1 MKNMP
6 EKLMFVFSLAF
17 VAWTSQAREITSA
30 EAGKA
35 AAAWVRRD
43 SSPLGAKL
51 SAAGVADVLT
61 TRDGE
66 RPLFHVV
73 SLSGGGV
80 VVTSAESAVTPVV
93 AFFDGVAPTEGD
105 RNPIWDILFADM
117 SNRLKQVAAVRED
130 AAAAG
135 GAKRTLLG
143 ATAGATDDP
152 FAAEESAWAALLA
165 EDAKPSR
172 LLKAASTDEAS
183 GQSDLRVAPLV
194 KTTWGQAGSAANYYT
209 PPYDAGAP
217 TNYPCGCLALAGAQ
231 IANYWRFPV
240 NSCEQVERE
249 CFTNDVPQTFTT
261 MGGTYDWQNMP
272 SNFTN
277 GLTKVQK
284 QAVGKLCYDFGVAS
298 QTDWTV
304 YGSGAISARVAD
316 AFREFFGY
324 ADAISYAHPSN
335 VMPADFV
342 ERAVLA
348 NLDAKRP
355 VVLGILVE
363 GGGHAVVADGYGYQS
378 GTRYTHLNLGWNG
391 AADAWYN
398 LPEASCALPTI
409 GDECPVSTML
419 VGAILGAI
427 YNIHPT
433 ETGELL
439 TGRVLDEN
447 GKSVAGAIVTA
458 TCGDD
463 TASATTDEKGIYA
476 VCVPYGGKTWSV
488 SATDREKSGSRPAY
502 VWRSISDKFIEW
514 IPPEDEVIV
523 SGAIGNS
530 WGNDI
535 TLGVDEP
542 ALSFNDAL
550 DTSSLVFTT
559 GGTADWFV
567 EASGANDGE
576 DVARSGSVS
585 SNEVTWLETV
595 VNGPGTIS
603 FRWKVSSE
611 AKYDFLEFQV
621 DGTREAKISETNAA
635 WASMEVAVNGYGEH
649 TLRWRYVKNTAGA
662 IGADCGWVDQV
673 VWTQKYADWA
683 EANGINGGMGEMDA
697 GGIHNVFRY
706 VFNVPS
712 GEFANPPLI
721 DIAVE
726 GDKVAV
732 KTRPVANAEGVTV
745 PVVESC
751 DVAGETVT
759 DTKPVAPAGNTTFT
773 KTGDSPRFY
782 RLSADMD
789 MEE

>member
-1 MKNMP
+1 
-6 EKLMFVFSLAF
+6 MFVLSLALI
-17 VAWTSQAREITSA
+17 AWTSQAREITSA
-30 EAGKA
+30 EAGRA

-43 SSPLGAKL
+43 SAPLGAKL
-51 SAAGVADVLT
+51 SATDAAEVLT
-61 TRDGE
+61 TRDGDT
-66 RPLFHVV
+66 PIYHVV
-73 SLSGGGV
+73 RLSGGGV
-80 VVTSAESAVTPVV
+80 VVTSAESAVTPIV
-93 AFFDGVAPTEGD
+93 AFFDGAAPTEGD
-105 RNPIWDILFADM
+105 GNPIWDILSADM
-117 SNRLKQVAAVRED
+117 SNRTRLVAAVRE
-130 AAAAG
+130 AEPTAG
-135 GAKRTLLG
+135 GTKRALLG

-165 EDAKPSR
+165 EDAKSSW
-172 LLKAASTDEAS
+172 LLKATGIADAS

-194 KTTWGQAGSAANYYT
+194 TTTWGQEGNAANYYT
-209 PPYDAGAP
+209 PPYNPGNAA
-217 TNYPCGCLALAGAQ
+217 NYSCGCLATAGAQ
-231 IANYWRFPV
+231 IANYWRFPT
-240 NSCEQVERE
+240 NSCEQVERK
-249 CFTNDVPQTFTT
+249 CFTNDVPQNFST
-261 MGGTYDWQNMP
+261 MGGTYDWANMP
-272 SNFTN
+272 SDFSNLN
-277 GLTKVQK
+277 VDQK
-284 QAVGKLCYDFGVAS
+284 QAIGKLCYDFGVAS
-298 QTDWTV
+298 QMDWTV
-304 YGSGAISARVAD
+304 YGSGAIIARVAD

-324 ADAISYAHPSN
+324 AAAMSYAHPSN

-355 VVLGILVE
+355 VVLAILAE
-363 GGGHAVVADGYGYQS
+363 DGWGHAVVADGYGYQS

-391 AADAWYN
+391 KADAWYN
-398 LPEASCALPTI
+398 IPEASCALPTI
-409 GDECPVSTML
+409 GEEGPVSTML
-419 VGAILGAI
+419 IGAILGAI

-439 TGRVLDEN
+439 TGRVLDKN

-488 SATDREKSGSRPAY
+488 SATACDQSGSRPAY

-550 DTSSLVFTT
+550 DTSSLEFTT
-559 GGTADWFV
+559 GGSADWFV

-611 AKYDFLEFQV
+611 ATYDFLEFQV
-621 DGTREAKISETNAA
+621 DGTREAKISGTNAT

-673 VWTQKYADWA
+673 VWTQKAYADWA
-683 EANGINGGMGEMDA
+683 TENGINGGMGEMDA

-732 KTRPVANAEGVTV
+732 KTRPVANAVGVTV
-745 PVVESC
+745 SVVESS

-759 DTKPVAPAGNTTFT
+759 DTKPVAPTGNTTFT

>member
-1 MKNMP
+1 
-6 EKLMFVFSLAF
+6 MFVFSLAF

-745 PVVESC
+745 SAVESS

>member
-6 EKLMFVFSLAF
+6 EKLMFVLSLALI
-17 VAWTSQAREITSA
+17 AWTSQARDITSA

-80 VVTSAESAVTPVV
+80 VVTSAESAVTPIV
-93 AFFDGVAPTEGD
+93 AFFDGAAPTEGD
-105 RNPIWDILFADM
+105 GNPIWDILSADM
-117 SNRLKQVAAVRED
+117 SNRLKLVAAVREET
-130 AAAAG
+130 AAAG
-135 GAKRTLLG
+135 GAKRPLLG
-143 ATAGATDDP
+143 ATAGGTDDP
-152 FAAEESAWAALLA
+152 FAAEEAVWAALLA
-165 EDAKPSR
+165 EDAKPSG
-172 LLKAASTDEAS
+172 LPKAARTDEAS

-194 KTTWGQAGSAANYYT
+194 TTTWGQAGNAANYYT
-209 PPYDAGAP
+209 PPYDSGAP

-277 GLTKVQK
+277 GLTTVQK

-324 ADAISYAHPSN
+324 ADAMSYAHPSN

-378 GTRYTHLNLGWNG
+378 GTRYTHLNLGWDG
-391 AADAWYN
+391 KADAWYN
-398 LPEASCALPTI
+398 IPEASCALPTI
-409 GDECPVSTML
+409 GDEGPVSTML
-419 VGAILGAI
+419 IGAILGAI

-439 TGRVLDEN
+439 TGRVLDKN

-649 TLRWRYVKNTAGA
+649 TLRWRYVKNTAGV

-683 EANGINGGMGEMDA
+683 EANGITGEMGEMDA

-745 PVVESC
+745 SVVESS